1 MGCGPP
7 GQPAHVYKYYYFVGI
22 INMFLLSISEFYFL
36 LGTVQYLWQYGTSK
50 LDTGPAVTFDLRAD
64 GAVCFS
70 EASAYGATA
79 YF

>member
-1 MGCGPP
+1 MEEMLELMFQDLLHTMSCGRLSLFQPP
-7 GQPAHVYKYYYFVGI
+7 
-22 INMFLLSISEFYFL
+22 SRR
-36 LGTVQYLWQYGTSK
+36 LGTLQYLWQYGTGE
-50 LDTGPAVTFDLRAD
+50 LDTGLAVTFDLQAY